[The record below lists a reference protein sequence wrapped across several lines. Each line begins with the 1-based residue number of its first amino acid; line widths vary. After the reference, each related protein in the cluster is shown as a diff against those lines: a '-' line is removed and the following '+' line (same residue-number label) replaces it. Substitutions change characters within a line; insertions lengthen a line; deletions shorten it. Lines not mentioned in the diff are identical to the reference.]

1 MSIKFDIIDYLSGL
15 TAYVFDVSVLRR
27 VAMDN
32 GVAEVREY
40 NELDAEQIDR
50 CKMSLL
56 ETLVL
61 APSQSASQTN
71 KHGEYQMQTG
81 SQMLTDQTRE
91 AIKAELRMLYRRYG
105 EDERLQTLD
114 SADTTM
120 EWITEY

>member
-81 SQMLTDQTRE
+81 SQMLTDKTRE

-120 EWITEY
+120 EWIMEY

>member
-81 SQMLTDQTRE
+81 SQMLTDKTRE

-105 EDERLQTLD
+105 EDERLQALD
-114 SADTTM
+114 SADATM

>member
-40 NELDAEQIDR
+40 NELDAE
-50 CKMSLL
+50 
-56 ETLVL
+56 
-61 APSQSASQTN
+61 SASQTN
-71 KHGEYQMQTG
+71 KHGEYQTQTG
-81 SQMLTDQTRE
+81 SQMLTDKTRE

>member
-61 APSQSASQTN
+61 APSQSASQAN
-71 KHGEYQMQTG
+71 KHGEYQTQTG
-81 SQMLTDQTRE
+81 SQMLTDKTRE

-114 SADTTM
+114 SADATM

>member
-81 SQMLTDQTRE
+81 SQMLTDKTRE

>member
-71 KHGEYQMQTG
+71 KHGEYQTQTG
-81 SQMLTDQTRE
+81 SQRLTDKTRE

-105 EDERLQTLD
+105 EDERLQALD
-114 SADTTM
+114 SADATM

>member
-71 KHGEYQMQTG
+71 KHGEYQAQTG
-81 SQMLTDQTRE
+81 SQMLTDKTRE

-105 EDERLQTLD
+105 EDERLQQLD

>member
-61 APSQSASQTN
+61 APSQSASQAN
-71 KHGEYQMQTG
+71 KHGEYQTQTG
-81 SQMLTDQTRE
+81 SQMLTDKTRE

-105 EDERLQTLD
+105 EDERLQQLD
-114 SADTTM
+114 SADATM

>member
-71 KHGEYQMQTG
+71 KHGEYQTRTG
-81 SQMLTDQTRE
+81 SHMLTDKTRE

-105 EDERLQTLD
+105 EDERLQQLD

>member
-1 MSIKFDIIDYLSGL
+1 
-15 TAYVFDVSVLRR
+15 
-27 VAMDN
+27 MDN

-81 SQMLTDQTRE
+81 SQMLTDKTRE

-105 EDERLQTLD
+105 EDERLRTLD

>member
-81 SQMLTDQTRE
+81 SQMLTDKTRE

-105 EDERLQTLD
+105 EDERLRTLD

>member
-71 KHGEYQMQTG
+71 KHGEYQIQTG
-81 SQMLTDQTRE
+81 SQMLTDKTRE

>member
-81 SQMLTDQTRE
+81 SQMLTDKTRE
-91 AIKAELRMLYRRYG
+91 AIQAELRMLYGRYG
-105 EDERLQTLD
+105 EDERLQALD
-114 SADTTM
+114 SADATM

>member
-1 MSIKFDIIDYLSGL
+1 MSITFDIIDYLSGL

-71 KHGEYQMQTG
+71 KHGEAQTQTG
-81 SQMLTDQTRE
+81 SQMLTDKTRE

-114 SADTTM
+114 SADTTL

>member
-71 KHGEYQMQTG
+71 KPGEYQTQTG
-81 SQMLTDQTRE
+81 SQMPTDKTRE

-105 EDERLQTLD
+105 EDERLQQLD
-114 SADTTM
+114 SADATM

>member
-27 VAMDN
+27 VALDN
-32 GVAEVREY
+32 GVAEVRDY

-81 SQMLTDQTRE
+81 SQMLTDKTRE

-105 EDERLQTLD
+105 EDERLQQLD
-114 SADTTM
+114 SADATM

>member
-56 ETLVL
+56 ETLIL

-81 SQMLTDQTRE
+81 SQMLTDKTRE

-105 EDERLQTLD
+105 EDKRLQALD
-114 SADTTM
+114 SADATM

>member
-15 TAYVFDVSVLRR
+15 TAYVFDVSVLLR

-81 SQMLTDQTRE
+81 SQMLTDKTRE

-105 EDERLQTLD
+105 EDERLQQLD

>member
-81 SQMLTDQTRE
+81 SQMLTDKTRE

-114 SADTTM
+114 SADATM

>member
-15 TAYVFDVSVLRR
+15 TAYIFDVSVLRR

-81 SQMLTDQTRE
+81 SQMLTDKTRE

>member
-81 SQMLTDQTRE
+81 SQMLTDKTRE

-105 EDERLQTLD
+105 EDERLQALD

>member
-81 SQMLTDQTRE
+81 SQMLTDKTRE

-105 EDERLQTLD
+105 EDERLQRLD

>member
-61 APSQSASQTN
+61 APSQSASQAN
-71 KHGEYQMQTG
+71 KHGEYQTQTG
-81 SQMLTDQTRE
+81 SQMLTDKTRE
-91 AIKAELRMLYRRYG
+91 AITAELRMRYRRYG

-114 SADTTM
+114 SADATM

>member
-81 SQMLTDQTRE
+81 SQMLTDKTRE

-105 EDERLQTLD
+105 EDERLQQLD
-114 SADTTM
+114 SADATM

>member
-32 GVAEVREY
+32 GVAEVMEY

-81 SQMLTDQTRE
+81 SQMLTDKTRE

-105 EDERLQTLD
+105 EDDRLQQLD
-114 SADTTM
+114 SADATM

>member
-27 VAMDN
+27 VALDN

-81 SQMLTDQTRE
+81 SQMLTDKTRE

>member
-50 CKMSLL
+50 CKM
-56 ETLVL
+56 
-61 APSQSASQTN
+61 
-71 KHGEYQMQTG
+71 
-81 SQMLTDQTRE
+81 
-91 AIKAELRMLYRRYG
+91 
-105 EDERLQTLD
+105 
-114 SADTTM
+114 
-120 EWITEY
+120 

>member
-1 MSIKFDIIDYLSGL
+1 MSLKFDIIDYLSGL
-15 TAYVFDVSVLRR
+15 TAYIFDVSVLRR

-71 KHGEYQMQTG
+71 KHGEYHAQTG
-81 SQMLTDQTRE
+81 SQMLTDKTRE

-105 EDERLQTLD
+105 EDERLQQLD

>member
-27 VAMDN
+27 VALDN

-61 APSQSASQTN
+61 APSQSASQMN
-71 KHGEYQMQTG
+71 KHGEYQTQTG
-81 SQMLTDQTRE
+81 SQMLTDKSRE

-105 EDERLQTLD
+105 EDERLQQLD
-114 SADTTM
+114 SADATM

>member
-81 SQMLTDQTRE
+81 SQMLTDKTRE

-105 EDERLQTLD
+105 EDERLQQLD

>member
-81 SQMLTDQTRE
+81 SQMLTDKTRE

-105 EDERLQTLD
+105 EDDRLQQLD
-114 SADTTM
+114 SADATM

>member
-71 KHGEYQMQTG
+71 KHGEYQTQTG
-81 SQMLTDQTRE
+81 SQMLTDKTRE
-91 AIKAELRMLYRRYG
+91 TIKAELRMLYRRYG
-105 EDERLQTLD
+105 EDERLQQLD
-114 SADTTM
+114 SADATM

>member
-50 CKMSLL
+50 CKMSLQ
-56 ETLVL
+56 
-61 APSQSASQTN
+61 ADA
-71 KHGEYQMQTG
+71 HGQDPWGYQG
-81 SQMLTDQTRE
+81 R
-91 AIKAELRMLYRRYG
+91 AAYALRALWRG
-105 EDERLQTLD
+105 
-114 SADTTM
+114 
-120 EWITEY
+120 

>member
-27 VAMDN
+27 VALDN

-71 KHGEYQMQTG
+71 KHGEYQVQTG
-81 SQMLTDQTRE
+81 SQMLTDKTRE

-114 SADTTM
+114 SADATM
-120 EWITEY
+120 EWIAEY

>member
-71 KHGEYQMQTG
+71 KHGEYQTHTG
-81 SQMLTDQTRE
+81 SQMLTDKTRE

-105 EDERLQTLD
+105 EDERLQQLD

>member
-15 TAYVFDVSVLRR
+15 TAYIFDVSVLRR

-81 SQMLTDQTRE
+81 SQMLTDKTRE

-105 EDERLQTLD
+105 EDERLQQLD

>member
-61 APSQSASQTN
+61 APSQSASQAN
-71 KHGEYQMQTG
+71 KHGEYQTQTG
-81 SQMLTDQTRE
+81 SQMLTDKTRE

>member
-27 VAMDN
+27 VALDN

-71 KHGEYQMQTG
+71 KHGEYQTQTG
-81 SQMLTDQTRE
+81 SQMLTDKTRE
-91 AIKAELRMLYRRYG
+91 AIKAELRMLYGRYG
-105 EDERLQTLD
+105 EDERLQQLD

>member
-71 KHGEYQMQTG
+71 KHGEYQVQTG
-81 SQMLTDQTRE
+81 SQMLTDKTRE

-105 EDERLQTLD
+105 ENERLQTLD